1 MLSSTKPDFDRSE
14 REATRLLLYQNNI
27 NSLSVDV
34 QSLRYDKRIIFDS
47 IQNYCAIV
55 NEDISKFDIKD
66 ILQDGCTLIADDVY
80 IVLYN
85 DDVSLLS
92 PERLNWTLAHEVG
105 HIYLGHTQ
113 NGRKEEIEA
122 HWFAAQLLMPEYVI
136 RHMKQ
141 RFGFINIEDLI
152 ACFNVSIDAAIN
164 RLRSIARKRTRELL
178 PDEEKV
184 LARYMPFIDDY
195 YELKEREIYD
205 FVMGG

>member
-85 DDVSLLS
+85 DEVSLLS

>member
-85 DDVSLLS
+85 DEVSLLS

-184 LARYMPFIDDY
+184 LARYMLFIDDY